1 MLFALAMYPSLQ
13 IITLSEI
20 NASLES
26 YPYAYFETKPNRL
39 KSYLLYSGTGGNT
52 GQTVLVHYQ
61 DCGVLDLKESIVT
74 SNSYA
79 RDHSAEISIRQ

>member
-52 GQTVLVHYQ
+52 GQTGVHMVICIYMHE
-61 DCGVLDLKESIVT
+61 C
-74 SNSYA
+74 
-79 RDHSAEISIRQ
+79 H